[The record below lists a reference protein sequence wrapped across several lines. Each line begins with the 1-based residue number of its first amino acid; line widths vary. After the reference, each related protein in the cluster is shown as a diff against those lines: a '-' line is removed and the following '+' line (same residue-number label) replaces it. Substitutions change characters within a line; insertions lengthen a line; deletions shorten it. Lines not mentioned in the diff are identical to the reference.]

1 MDSQVRV
8 SFIASGLS
16 AVLFG
21 VLAGLPPSSPLY
33 VSGASFYVVVVGLCV
48 ILPAIGYAVLRSKP
62 DAPDWAWGIGLSPFP
77 GTLAFLL
84 GALWM
89 GIS

>member
-1 MDSQVRV
+1 MDSQIRV
-8 SFIASGLS
+8 SFIAATLS
-16 AVLFG
+16 AVMFG
-21 VLAGLPPSSPLY
+21 VLAGLPPSSPLH
-33 VSGASFYVVVVGLCV
+33 VSGASFYVAMAALCV
-48 ILPAIGYAVLRSKP
+48 ILPAIGYAVLRVKP
-62 DAPDWAWGIGLSPFP
+62 DARDWAWGVGLSPFP

>member
-8 SFIASGLS
+8 SFIAATLS
-16 AVLFG
+16 AVMFG

-33 VSGASFYVVVVGLCV
+33 VSGASFYAVMAALCV
-48 ILPAIGYAVLRSKP
+48 ILPAIGYAVLRFKS
-62 DAPDWAWGIGLSPFP
+62 DARDWAWGVGLSPFP

-84 GALWM
+84 GAVWM
-89 GIS
+89 AI